1 MKILHFLLLALI
13 FLITLVFGLWGGL
26 ALYFQA
32 LVTYKWGFI
41 SLWGVLVAL
50 TLWGLCR
57 PKGRRRSLLT
67 FAVAATMLM
76 TWWSFITPSLDRDW
90 APELAQTLSGEIDGD
105 KVTLHNVRNFNW
117 TTTTDFDARWETRS
131 YDLDQ
136 LDNID
141 MILSYWGND
150 AIAHT
155 LLSFGFANGDHAV
168 FSVEIRRENDEEFS
182 TIGGFFK
189 KYELAILA
197 AYENDIVRLRTNV
210 RDPLE
215 DVYIYPIVVTKD
227 HRIAL
232 FKGLV
237 GKANELAKKADFYNT
252 ITANCTTVIYG
263 LIRKYRNDIPMD
275 IRIIQ
280 SGYLP
285 DYMAEHGVLD
295 WPKPYGDIRARAAI
309 SAKGLGIKAGEDY
322 SAVIRK

>member
-1 MKILHFLLLALI
+1 MRVLHLLFLTLI
-13 FLITLVFGLWGGL
+13 FSVILVLGLWAGL

-32 LVTYKWGFI
+32 LATYKWGLI
-41 SLWGVLVAL
+41 GLWGVLVAL

-67 FAVAATMLM
+67 FAVGAAILL

-90 APELAQTLSGEIDGD
+90 APELAQTLSGEIDGN
-105 KVTLHNVRNFNW
+105 KVTLRNVRNFNW
-117 TTTTDFDARWETRS
+117 RTSADFDARWETRN

-136 LDNID
+136 LDSID
-141 MILSYWGND
+141 MILSYWGSD

-189 KYELAILA
+189 QYELAILVA
-197 AYENDIVRLRTNV
+197 DENDIVRLRTNV

-215 DVYIYPIVVTKD
+215 YVYLYPIVTTKE

-237 GKANELAKKADFYNT
+237 GKANELAGQARFYNT
-252 ITANCTTVIYG
+252 LTANCTTVIYS
-263 LIRKYRNDIPMD
+263 LIKKYRDDVPLD

-309 SAKGLGIKAGEDY
+309 SAKGLGIEDGQDY
-322 SAVIRK
+322 SVVIRE

>member
-1 MKILHFLLLALI
+1 MKILHFLFLVLM
-13 FLITLVFGLWGGL
+13 FLIVLGFSLWAGL

-32 LVTYKWGFI
+32 LAAYKWGLI
-41 SLWGVLVAL
+41 GIWGVFAVLS
-50 TLWGLCR
+50 LWGLCR
-57 PKGRRRSLLT
+57 PKGRRRSLLV
-67 FAVAATMLM
+67 FAVGAAILLS
-76 TWWSFITPSLDRDW
+76 WWSFITPSLDRDW
-90 APELAQTLSGEIDGD
+90 APELAQTLTGEIDGD
-105 KVTLHNVRNFNW
+105 KVTLRNVRNFNW
-117 TTTTDFDARWETRS
+117 RTSADFDARWETRN

-136 LDNID
+136 LDSID
-141 MILSYWGND
+141 MILSYWGSD

-189 KYELAILA
+189 QYELAILVA
-197 AYENDIVRLRTNV
+197 DENDIVRLRTNV

-215 DVYIYPIVVTKD
+215 DVYLYPIVTTKE

-237 GKANELAKKADFYNT
+237 GKANELAGQARFYNT
-252 ITANCTTVIYG
+252 LTANCTTVIYG
-263 LIRKYRNDIPMD
+263 LIRKYRDDVPMD

-285 DYMAEHGVLD
+285 DYMAEHGALD

-309 SAKGLGIKAGEDY
+309 SAKGQGIAAGQDY
-322 SAVIRK
+322 SVVIRE